1 MFKNLTM
8 IRNDETKGAT
18 IKEIRERDK
27 KLKEAALLEKCQAR
41 AIEIWGE
48 DELKKMSN
56 KSKGI
61 FYLPVFGDDDEIE
74 KMALMK
80 PIDRNILSYASTKIT
95 DEGLYAFL
103 EAAMRECFI
112 AGDSEILD
120 DDDYFIPASNAF
132 NKILEGKKASLL
144 KR

>member
-1 MFKNLTM
+1 M
-8 IRNDETKGAT
+8 IITDSTKGAT
-18 IKEIRERDK
+18 IKEIKERDK
-27 KLKEAALLEKCQAR
+27 KMQEASLLVKCNTLANEKY
-41 AIEIWGE
+41 GE
-48 DELKKMSN
+48 EEMKKKSN
-56 KSKGI
+56 ANKGI
-61 FYLPVFGDDDEIE
+61 WFLPVMDDAGEID

-112 AGDSEILD
+112 DGDNEILD
-120 DDDYFIPASNAF
+120 DDEYFIPAANSF
-132 NKILEGKKASLL
+132 NKILEGKKAFLV